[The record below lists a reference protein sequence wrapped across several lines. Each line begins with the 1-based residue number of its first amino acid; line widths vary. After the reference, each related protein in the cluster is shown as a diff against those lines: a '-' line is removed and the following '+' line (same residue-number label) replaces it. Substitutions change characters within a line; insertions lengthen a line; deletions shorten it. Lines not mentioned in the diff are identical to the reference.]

1 MPRERK
7 ETYVSNQ
14 LVPVNQQ
21 QSSLAPATAGQ
32 ALSLQDKL
40 RYCEWLSKADMLPAN
55 YAGKPGNVLVA
66 MELGE
71 TLGLAPVVTIL
82 ELYLVNNRPS
92 ISAKLMAALTRRAGH
107 QIRTVGDEKQA
118 TCTITRRD
126 TQEQTVLTFTLADAE
141 KAGLAGKDMWKKYP
155 KRMLENRAISA
166 CVRLAC
172 PEVTMAVAQTPD
184 ELGDDG
190 RVEQVT
196 AEFIPERVT
205 ERPAEEPGTAKS
217 YGNIKVSEAQPAP
230 ERKPRQTKK
239 AAEQQEQQAPPAE
252 EPPTEQP
259 KSQAQTDFEASLPEN
274 DPKPANVQQIN
285 DAWEAFKKVEGFDP
299 ETGEQVPGRDKQR
312 LEELFGITSL
322 RSLTVGQVEQIKT
335 HLAAMAATF

>member
-1 MPRERK
+1 M
-7 ETYVSNQ
+7 S
-14 LVPVNQQ
+14 NQQ
-21 QSSLAPATAGQ
+21 QLAVRQESSLAPATASA

-82 ELYLVNNRPS
+82 ELYVVNNRPS

-107 QIRTVGDEKQA
+107 SLRTVSDDKQA

-126 TQEQTVLTFTLADAE
+126 TQEQTVLTFSMADAE

-172 PEVTMAVAQTPD
+172 PEVTMAVSQTPD

-196 AEFIPERVT
+196 AEFIPERVV
-205 ERPAEEPGTAKS
+205 ERPAEEPGTAKA
-217 YGNIKVSEAQPAP
+217 YGAIKVSEAQPT
-230 ERKPRQTKK
+230 ERKPRQPKK
-239 AAEQQEQQAPPAE
+239 AAEEQAPPAE
-252 EPPTEQP
+252 TPQP
-259 KSQAQTDFEASLPEN
+259 ETQQQHQTDFDRQLPEN
-274 DPKPANVQQIN
+274 DTSAASVVQIN

-299 ETGEQVPGRDKQR
+299 ETGEKIEGREKQR

-322 RSLTVGQVEQIKT
+322 RSLTVGQVEQMKN
-335 HLAAMAATF
+335 HLAAMAASF

>member
-1 MPRERK
+1 M
-7 ETYVSNQ
+7 SQQ
-14 LVPVNQQ
+14 LVPANQS
-21 QSSLAPATAGQ
+21 SSLAPANAGQ

-82 ELYLVNNRPS
+82 ELYVVNNRPS

-107 QIRTVGDEKQA
+107 SLRTVSDDKQA

-126 TQEQTVLTFTLADAE
+126 TQEQTVLTFTMADAE
-141 KAGLAGKDMWKKYP
+141 KAGLASKDMWKKYP

-172 PEVTMAVAQTPD
+172 PEVTMAVSQTPD

-190 RVEQVT
+190 RVETVT
-196 AEFIPERVT
+196 AEFVPERVV

-230 ERKPRQTKK
+230 ERKARANKK
-239 AAEQQEQQAPPAE
+239 AAEEQQAPPAAPPAE
-252 EPPTEQP
+252 EQAEQP
-259 KSQAQTDFEASLPEN
+259 KSDAHAAFDASLPEN
-274 DPKPANVQQIN
+274 DPKPASVQQIN
-285 DAWEAFKKVEGFDP
+285 DAWEAWKKAEGFDP
-299 ETGEQVPGRDKQR
+299 ETGEHIPGRDKQR
-312 LEELFGITSL
+312 LEEVTGITSL
-322 RSLTVGQVEQIKT
+322 RSLTVGQVERMNN
-335 HLAAMAATF
+335 HLAAMAASF